1 MIDYSKLPD
10 FQFICLD
17 FKSYYSSV
25 ECVYRGLDPLQ
36 AYLAVVDNLNR
47 PGSVVLTASPLLKKE
62 YGIKTGSRL
71 YEIPADPRIIVVP
84 ARRERY
90 LKISVAVTK
99 LLNRFV
105 PIEAIHTYSIDEA
118 HICAL
123 GTSALYG
130 SPRQLAEL
138 IRQTIHHE
146 FSLPTAAGVGPN
158 KLLSKL
164 ILDVQGKKIGVA
176 ECTYQ
181 DIPAKLWPVKIEEIW
196 GIGQKLKQRLNRLG
210 IFILKDLAHFSL
222 PVLRKRFG
230 KIIGDQLYMHSWGVD
245 GSSPFIDPLS
255 IPKAKGYSAGITL
268 LRDFEPSEVSV
279 PIYEL
284 ADEVTQRMRKGG
296 MVART
301 ISLGIGYSRTEG
313 QGGFSKSI
321 TLSEATNI
329 SKTIHDA
336 CMQLFWSVPQ
346 GPAIRNV
353 HVSAS
358 NLIPEDQIQLVLGED
373 PREAEK
379 QQQLGRVMDFCREKY
394 GAAGLFR
401 ASSLTSRGNA
411 VDRQLKIG
419 GNYQ

>member
-10 FQFICLD
+10 FQFLCLD

-36 AYLAVVDNLNR
+36 AYLAVVSDVNR
-47 PGSVVLTASPLLKKE
+47 GGSVILAASPLLKKE

-71 YEIPADPRIIVVP
+71 YEIPADPRIIIAP
-84 ARRERY
+84 ARMERY

-123 GTSALYG
+123 GTSTLYG
-130 SPRQLAEL
+130 PPRQLAEL
-138 IRQTIHHE
+138 IRQTIYHE
-146 FSLPTAAGVGPN
+146 FGLPTAVGIGPN
-158 KLLSKL
+158 KLISKL

-176 ECTYQ
+176 ECSYQ

-196 GIGQKLKQRLNRLG
+196 GIGQRLKRRLNRLG

-222 PVLRKRFG
+222 PVLRKKFG
-230 KIIGDQLYMHSWGVD
+230 IIGEQLYMHSWGID

-255 IPKAKGYSAGITL
+255 IPKAKGYSAGVTL
-268 LRDFEPSEVSV
+268 LRDFDPSDVSV
-279 PIYEL
+279 PILEL
-284 ADEVTQRMRKGG
+284 ADEVTQRLRKGR
-296 MVART
+296 MAART
-301 ISLGIGYSRTEG
+301 ISLSIGYSRMEG

-321 TLSEATNI
+321 TLPEATNI
-329 SKTIHDA
+329 SKTIHKA

-358 NLIPEDQIQLVLGED
+358 NLIPEDQIQLALGED
-373 PREAEK
+373 PGEAEK

-401 ASSLTSRGNA
+401 ASSLTSRGIA
-411 VDRQLKIG
+411 IDRQLKIG
-419 GNYQ
+419 GSYR